1 MLGPK
6 PFPDPALALTEIQL
20 GSPGKGHRGNKR
32 RQAQWMNV
40 LPPLP
45 TPLVVDIPYASS
57 WGTSLT
63 LPHGGRPLRFLMGDV
78 PYASSWGTSLTLP
91 HGGRHLR
98 FLMGDVT
105 YASSWWTSLTLPG
118 ALPDDPPWATTHDR
132 TWQEQTRMVY
142 SPSLQGWCAGRPS
155 YAPQVCARP
164 GTSQSLGGI
173 SGGPLENHYRLKQ
186 FHFHWGAVNEE
197 GSEHTVDGH
206 TYPAELH
213 LVHWNSVK
221 YQNYKEAVLGENGL
235 AVIGVFLKLGAPHQ
249 TLQRLVDILP
259 EIKHKDTW
267 AAMRPFDPS
276 SLLPTCWDYWT
287 YAGSLTTPPL
297 TESVTW
303 IIQKEPVEV
312 APSQLS
318 AFRTLLFSAFGE
330 EEKMMVNNYRPLQPL
345 MNRKVWASFQ
355 ATNESTRSWRH

>member
-259 EIKHKDTW
+259 EIKHKIETKTSN
-267 AAMRPFDPS
+267 P
-276 SLLPTCWDYWT
+276 
-287 YAGSLTTPPL
+287 
-297 TESVTW
+297 
-303 IIQKEPVEV
+303 
-312 APSQLS
+312 
-318 AFRTLLFSAFGE
+318 
-330 EEKMMVNNYRPLQPL
+330 
-345 MNRKVWASFQ
+345 
-355 ATNESTRSWRH
+355 

>member
-155 YAPQVCARP
+155 YAPQ
-164 GTSQSLGGI
+164 
-173 SGGPLENHYRLKQ
+173 
-186 FHFHWGAVNEE
+186 
-197 GSEHTVDGH
+197 
-206 TYPAELH
+206 LH